1 MKNLLMISHS
11 SNAAGGG
18 EDDFMNL
25 LKHLHT
31 NYYIVSVVPEG
42 VRVKQYSEYSHELKV
57 IPDGIFPFTG
67 FSIKSYIKYIL
78 LILKK
83 IIVLLPFLLKV
94 RNRID
99 VCYVNSSTCFVETL
113 LVSMLGIPFVISI
126 KEIIQPDVAR
136 ELLYKYYGY
145 TSKKVIVISK
155 ILKSLFEKVCDYK
168 STNIIYSSID
178 EKLMKI
184 VSESE
189 IPAGLAKTNDS
200 FRILNVGVICQ
211 MKNQKLLIEAA
222 SNLNDKC
229 KYEIIFVGR
238 IIDHNY
244 YDLIRAIKLKE
255 RENVEIVFMG
265 EMSKESVLY
274 LMKSSDCVVITSQR
288 EGMSLVLAETLYLNK
303 PLITTEV
310 GVVPEII
317 KHGINGLI
325 IDKHDPKYLA
335 DYLMKLA
342 SDDSLRCDICGMNTE
357 TYKEYFDL
365 RLYLNKHE
373 AILLEAIRKK
383 Y

>member
-1 MKNLLMISHS
+1 MISHS

-25 LKHLHT
+25 LYHLHK

-113 LVSMLGIPFVISI
+113 LVSMLGIPYVISI

-136 ELLYKYYGY
+136 ELLYKFYGH

-155 ILKSLFEKVCDYK
+155 ILKSLFEKACDYK
-168 STNIIYSSID
+168 STYIIYSSID
-178 EKLMKI
+178 EKLLKI
-184 VSESE
+184 ISESE
-189 IPAGLAKTNDS
+189 IPVGLAKTNDS

-222 SNLNDKC
+222 SNLNDKR

-238 IIDHNY
+238 IIDQNY
-244 YDLIRAIKLKE
+244 YDLIRAISLKE

-303 PLITTEV
+303 PLIATEV

-335 DYLMKLA
+335 DCLMKLA
-342 SDDSLRCDICGMNTE
+342 SDNSLRYGICAMNSE
-357 TYKEYFDL
+357 KYKEYFDL
-365 RLYLNKHE
+365 QLYLNKHE
-373 AILLEAIRKK
+373 TILLSAIRKK